1 MKVAVIDM
9 GTNTFHLIIAQINQ
23 GKYELILR
31 ERRPVKLGEN
41 GINEGFITPEAH
53 ERAVRTMIDFRKMI
67 DDHEVQ
73 HVQATATSAFR
84 NAKNGAELAG
94 NILEKANI
102 EPKIISGLEEAELIY
117 QGVKEALDIGKEP
130 ALIMDIGGGSIEFI
144 IGTHNEILWK
154 QSFEIGGQRLF
165 EKYHQKDPITDS
177 ARKELQ
183 AYLKDSL
190 QELIEQAKAY
200 EPEVLIGSSG
210 TFDTLSDIYLR
221 SSEPTQSDT
230 NTERPLSTEGYHQI
244 HQDLIRKNRE
254 ERLQIPGMI
263 EMRVDMIVVASI
275 LVNFVMETLHIDHI
289 RVSSYA
295 LKEGLLLQLIRTHQG
310 RPIA

>member
-1 MKVAVIDM
+1 M
-9 GTNTFHLIIAQINQ
+9 GTNTFHLIIAQINE

-31 ERRPVKLGEN
+31 ERQPVKIGEK

-53 ERAVRTMIDFRKMI
+53 ARAIRTMVDFRKMI
-67 DDHEVQ
+67 DAEQVQ

-84 NAKNGAELAG
+84 NAKNGDEVAQS
-94 NILEKANI
+94 ILDAANI
-102 EPKIISGLEEAELIY
+102 KLNIISGLEEAELIY

-144 IGTHNEILWK
+144 IGSNEKILWK

-165 EKYHQKDPITDS
+165 EKFHQSDPITNE
-177 ARKELQ
+177 ARLELK
-183 AYLKDSL
+183 AYLHDSL
-190 QELIEQAKAY
+190 NELLVRAEEFK
-200 EPEVLIGSSG
+200 PKVLIGSSG
-210 TFDTLSDIYLR
+210 TFDTLSDIFLQTSGKNQPGSY
-221 SSEPTQSDT
+221 
-230 NTERPLSTEGYHQI
+230 TERPLSTDGYIKI
-244 HQDLIRKNRE
+244 HKDLVKKSRE

-275 LVNFVMETLHIDHI
+275 LVTFVMETLHIDRI

-295 LKEGLLLQLIRTHQG
+295 LKEGLLLQMVKTHLGDQ
-310 RPIA
+310 